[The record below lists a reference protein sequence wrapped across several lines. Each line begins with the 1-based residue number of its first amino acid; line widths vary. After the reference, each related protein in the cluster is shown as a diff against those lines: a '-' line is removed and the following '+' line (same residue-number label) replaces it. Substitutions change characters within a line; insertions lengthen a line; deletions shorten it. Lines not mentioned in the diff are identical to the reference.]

1 MFQGCTGLTGIII
14 PNSVTVIGSS
24 AFKSCTGLTSI
35 DIPDS
40 LTVIGSSVFESCIGL
55 TSIVI
60 PNSVTTIGDRAYQGC
75 TGLTS
80 IVFPNSV
87 TEIGYKAFAGCTGL
101 TSIDISNTVTSIGY
115 GAFFNCLGLTSIV
128 IESGNPI
135 YDSRNNCNA
144 IIETAYNT
152 LIFGCKN
159 TIIPNSVTTIDES
172 AFENCTGLT
181 SIDIPN
187 SVTYIGYQ
195 AFAGCTGLTDVYCY
209 IADLSRLSSWY
220 GPFYLDNGDY
230 SGRTLHVLQGKADAY
245 RADERWNPYFGQI
258 VDDLIPET
266 SSGDVNGDGEVNIA
280 DANSVIHI
288 IINSGGGGH
297 GHAPSREGNGI
308 YGDVN
313 GDGEVNMADVNAI
326 INIILGNQ

>member
-1 MFQGCTGLTGIII
+1 M
-14 PNSVTVIGSS
+14 V
-24 AFKSCTGLTSI
+24 
-35 DIPDS
+35 
-40 LTVIGSSVFESCIGL
+40 
-55 TSIVI
+55 
-60 PNSVTTIGDRAYQGC
+60 
-75 TGLTS
+75 
-80 IVFPNSV
+80 
-87 TEIGYKAFAGCTGL
+87 
-101 TSIDISNTVTSIGY
+101 
-115 GAFFNCLGLTSIV
+115 
-128 IESGNPI
+128 ESGNPR

-144 IIETAYNT
+144 IIETANNI
-152 LIFGCKN
+152 LNFGCKN
-159 TIIPNSVTTIDES
+159 TIIPNSVTYIGVY
-172 AFENCTGLT
+172 AFNNCTGLT
-181 SIDIPN
+181 SIVIPN
-187 SVTYIGYQ
+187 SVTYIGFY
-195 AFAGCTGLTDVYCY
+195 AFYGCTGLTDVYCY
-209 IADLSRLSSWY
+209 IADLSRLSIGY
-220 GPFYLDNGDY
+220 EQFYLDDGDY

-245 RADERWNPYFGQI
+245 RADERWYPYFGQI